1 MEFTIDEGTPLD
13 EAPNVCFVCGAV
25 VLNKDFD
32 EHLKLKHNMIK
43 MRTPKEGEYV
53 DLSGRTGQ
61 FSDLA

>member
-25 VLNKDFD
+25 VLNKHFD

-43 MRTPKEGEYV
+43 MRTQKKG
-53 DLSGRTGQ
+53 SM
-61 FSDLA
+61 